1 MASPELT
8 PSDKPPSPDTVSAEE
23 DKAAKV
29 AAAKKR
35 VC

>member
-8 PSDKPPSPDTVSAEE
+8 PSDKSPSPEAVLAEE
-23 DKAAKV
+23 EKAAKV